1 MKISVMFSK
10 EPVYFLGDA
19 VAVILM
25 ALLFH
30 KALKKKKKIHSL
42 RNYFEGDIKRSAS

>member
-1 MKISVMFSK
+1 MKISVMFSE

-19 VAVILM
+19 LAVIPM

-30 KALKKKKKIHSL
+30 KAFFKKKMFHSL